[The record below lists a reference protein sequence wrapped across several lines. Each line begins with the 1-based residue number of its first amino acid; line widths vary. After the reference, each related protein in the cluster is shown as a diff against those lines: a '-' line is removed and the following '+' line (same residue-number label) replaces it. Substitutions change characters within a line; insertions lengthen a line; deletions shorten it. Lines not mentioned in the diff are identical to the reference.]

1 METYIPLNIINTDL
15 DRQTLREKLDNA
27 KTENTRLS
35 QNNLDLKLQVIELRK
50 KLNNIKTTTK

>member
-1 METYIPLNIINTDL
+1 METYIPLNSINSEL
-15 DRQTLREKLDNA
+15 DRETLRNRLDKA

-35 QNNLDLKLQVIELRK
+35 KNNLDLKLQVIELRE

>member
-1 METYIPLNIINTDL
+1 MDTYIPLNSINSDL
-15 DRQTLREKLDNA
+15 DRKTLRDRLDKA